1 MRALIVAVG
10 LLVAWLTGRD
20 RNPARWPAIVRDEA
34 EGMLQDAREAL
45 VDGARA
51 GKRAERAFDDELRDV
66 RAEARTW

>member
-1 MRALIVAVG
+1 MRALIVAIG
-10 LLVAWLTGRD
+10 LLVAWLTRRD
-20 RNPARWPAIVRDEA
+20 RNPARWPVSARDEA
-34 EGMLQDAREAL
+34 ERVLQDAQEAL